1 LNVQNVR
8 EKSYTNLGM
17 GSGDVPDVSSS
28 SLLIDSLSDFP
39 ERIGGG
45 FFIFFSWNRAQT
57 RSQSKQDTI
66 NVVS

>member
-8 EKSYTNLGM
+8 EKSLGI
-17 GSGDVPDVSSS
+17 GSGDVPYVSSS
-28 SLLIDSLSDFP
+28 SLYIDSLSDFP